1 MNQTRTPERPEA
13 AGSTGMRI
21 DPAGIEGA
29 YRLTVPYHPD
39 ARGSFSTLWVRRA
52 LEAAGLDSSLAQVNV
67 GRNRDAGTLRGLHF
81 QVAPFSETKIVYVIH
96 GEVFDVIVDLRPSS
110 PTYLTTVNVHLTAD
124 VPTALYIPKGLA
136 HGYQT
141 LVPDTTVLYSVS
153 SAYEADAQGGIRWDD
168 ESLNIAWPLPP
179 RAISD
184 RDRALPSLVE
194 LKRFPGESTDDR

>member
-1 MNQTRTPERPEA
+1 MTESPAA
-13 AGSTGMRI
+13 AGSAKIRI
-21 DPAGIEGA
+21 DPAGIAGA
-29 YRLTVPYHPD
+29 YRLTIPYHPD

-52 LEAAGLDSSLAQVNV
+52 LEGAGLDSNLAQVNV
-67 GRNRDAGTLRGLHF
+67 GRNREAGTLRGLHF

-96 GEVFDVIVDLRPSS
+96 GEVFDVIVDLRPES
-110 PTYLTTVNVHLTAD
+110 PTYLTAVTVHLTAD

-153 SAYEADAQGGIRWDD
+153 SAYQADAQGGIRWDD

-179 RAISD
+179 TAISD
-184 RDRALPSLVE
+184 RDRALPSLRE
-194 LKRFPGESTDDR
+194 LTNFHGDSDDGR